1 MNLSLKLT
9 FAHSRVQSKDPAWNY
24 QFLLNN
30 YMPLIKMT
38 SGRWPNTFICL
49 ANNIYWA
56 KRNFFSPTYIWSDTE
71 MFDRPDVTIVRYVG
85 WGGGSN
91 PQAPVVKKRLVWQ
104 ITHYSC
110 NSISQCCYKYFSN
123 KSSCYS
129 GKLVCRLN
137 NRAISWS

>member
-85 WGGGSN
+85 WVGGIILKHLWLKKDWFDRLLTTLVTVFHS
-91 PQAPVVKKRLVWQ
+91 VVINIFQ
-104 ITHYSC
+104 IKVVVIRENWY
-110 NSISQCCYKYFSN
+110 
-123 KSSCYS
+123 
-129 GKLVCRLN
+129 
-137 NRAISWS
+137 AD